1 VETLEDAPRSSDE
14 TAATAPSSAF
24 HEALIIKEARRR
36 QRRRWLGTGIA
47 VLVAAAIALVFLLP
61 ESRSLSGPNLRGDSS
76 SPKSP
81 PAVTGVLTGT
91 ADACSGLPGHVPADA
106 NLRVYRGDA
115 ATARKDV
122 YRPVDPV
129 AKKQVPNN
137 STYRFALPSGRYFIT
152 NSSTQFAHPFVLVA
166 GSTIHLDVPNG
177 CE

>member
-1 VETLEDAPRSSDE
+1 VETLEHASTSSDE

-24 HEALIIKEARRR
+24 HEKLIIKEARRR
-36 QRRRWLGTGIA
+36 QRRRWFGTGIA
-47 VLVAAAIALVFLLP
+47 VAVVIALVFLLP

-76 SPKSP
+76 SPTSP

-91 ADACSGLPGHVPADA
+91 ADACAGLPGHVPTAA

-129 AKKQVPNN
+129 AEKQVPNN
-137 STYRFALPSGRYFIT
+137 STYRFVLPPGRYFIT